1 MPFGS
6 ISWSKRLGIANNMTK
21 NASGFAGTVLRLP
34 AGIPIYQQ
42 QLVHST
48 VYEMG
53 PAKAAAEWRSTK
65 EVRR

>member
-6 ISWSKRLGIANNMTK
+6 IAWSKRLGIANNMTK
-21 NASGFAGTVLRLP
+21 NAASFASGVLRLP
-34 AGIPIYQQ
+34 SGIPIYQQ

-48 VYEMG
+48 EYKMG
-53 PAKAAAEWRSTK
+53 PAKAAAEWFSTQ